1 MSNIFN
7 VTDQTFT
14 DQVLKASVPTL
25 VDFWA
30 EWCGPCKTLAP
41 ILENISYDMDG
52 KLQIAKLNVDDNPT
66 TPITYGIRGIPTLIL
81 FKDGDVVATKVGSLP
96 QSQLY
101 DWVESI
107 L

>member
-14 DQVLKASVPTL
+14 EQVLKASVPTL

-81 FKDGDVVATKVGSLP
+81 FKDGNVVATKVGSLP

>member
-14 DQVLKASVPTL
+14 AQVLKASIPTL

-52 KLQIAKLNVDDNPT
+52 QLQIAKLNVDDNPT

-81 FKDGDVVATKVGSLP
+81 FKDGNVVASKVGSLP

-101 DWVESI
+101 EWVESI